1 MNDKSLENKLIAP
14 MIGHLTDNGIDLA
27 QDYTEIAL
35 DTFLQPGLLKDL
47 PLIGTA
53 LKLGQSVL
61 TVKNL
66 IMAKNYYIFI
76 SELRKDKKTDEKLQK
91 HIFELEKNPDK
102 LQKELEMLLIYIEQ
116 YKEQKKAQ
124 YMANIYRCY
133 LDDSVRGI
141 DWETATDFFEILDR
155 ILLRDICDL
164 EKMRTEGA
172 TKEIFLDHSGLLR
185 LSALGLLQ
193 YFNGQ
198 EKECGNNK
206 KSLAR
211 ITGQGKLF
219 YRTIKNGRAL

>member
-14 MIGHLTDNGIDLA
+14 MIEHLTDNGIDLV

-76 SELRKDKKTDEKLQK
+76 SELRKDQKTDENLQK
-91 HIFELEKNPDK
+91 HICELEKDPNK

-116 YKEQKKAQ
+116 YKEGKKVQ
-124 YMANIYRCY
+124 YMANIYRSY
-133 LDDSVRGI
+133 LDDSVSEI
-141 DWETATDFFEILDR
+141 DWETATIFFEILNR
-155 ILLRDICDL
+155 ILLQDICDL
-164 EKMRTEGA
+164 EKMLTKGA
-172 TKEIFLDHSGLLR
+172 TREIFSDHSGLLR

-193 YFNGQ
+193 YFNGK
-198 EKECGNNK
+198 EKKYGHNK
-206 KSLAR
+206 RGLAR
-211 ITGQGKLF
+211 ITSQGKLF
-219 YRTIKNGRAL
+219 YRIIKNGKAI